1 MAVHARAEQRSATQ
15 SSISHSS
22 RVPMASVAPHSAQ
35 LGALQACADASPQ
48 VRALAQLRDA
58 QAQLAPSKPAPSR
71 HDGLPAQLKA
81 GVEALSG
88 LSMDLVRVH
97 YGSSKPAQFKALAYA
112 QGADIHLAPGQEKH
126 LPHEAWHVVQQAQ
139 GRVKPTRQLKG
150 HTLINDDAGLERE
163 ADVMGARAAQFK
175 SGGAPITRAPAPMG
189 RTPVWQGKLEFGA
202 DFEAH
207 HLSAFYTADSAAG
220 FYRARKQVNSIIHR
234 SDLDTEAK
242 AIQNEAPAAGA
253 YNFQVTPPVNV
264 LKADLSA
271 ADPQKIQVT
280 EHNTPTL
287 MGYKTGAT
295 YKISHLHS
303 SGAQTNNLG
312 TRWLDLAYGK
322 AHETRTLTI
331 QVVGD
336 KKQQAARL
344 TEIDGALALHGSLA
358 ARSSQRGKMTLTYA
372 ADGTALSEYNQL
384 ATWLVNTG
392 TYKKTCTLT
401 ADYTKKLGG

>member
-22 RVPMASVAPHSAQ
+22 RVPIASAAPHSAQ

-88 LSMDLVRVH
+88 LSMDHVRVH

-163 ADVMGARAAQFK
+163 A
-175 SGGAPITRAPAPMG
+175 
-189 RTPVWQGKLEFGA
+189 E
-202 DFEAH
+202 
-207 HLSAFYTADSAAG
+207 
-220 FYRARKQVNSIIHR
+220 
-234 SDLDTEAK
+234 
-242 AIQNEAPAAGA
+242 
-253 YNFQVTPPVNV
+253 
-264 LKADLSA
+264 
-271 ADPQKIQVT
+271 
-280 EHNTPTL
+280 
-287 MGYKTGAT
+287 
-295 YKISHLHS
+295 
-303 SGAQTNNLG
+303 
-312 TRWLDLAYGK
+312 
-322 AHETRTLTI
+322 
-331 QVVGD
+331 
-336 KKQQAARL
+336 
-344 TEIDGALALHGSLA
+344 
-358 ARSSQRGKMTLTYA
+358 
-372 ADGTALSEYNQL
+372 
-384 ATWLVNTG
+384 
-392 TYKKTCTLT
+392 
-401 ADYTKKLGG
+401 

>member
-22 RVPMASVAPHSAQ
+22 RVPIASAVPHSAQ

-58 QAQLAPSKPAPSR
+58 QAQLAPSKPAPNR

-88 LSMDLVRVH
+88 LSMDHVRVH

-295 YKISHLHS
+295 YKISHYLRS
-303 SGAQTNNLG
+303 
-312 TRWLDLAYGK
+312 
-322 AHETRTLTI
+322 TI
-331 QVVGD
+331 
-336 KKQQAARL
+336 
-344 TEIDGALALHGSLA
+344 
-358 ARSSQRGKMTLTYA
+358 RSRFAKI
-372 ADGTALSEYNQL
+372 
-384 ATWLVNTG
+384 
-392 TYKKTCTLT
+392 
-401 ADYTKKLGG
+401 